1 MKLIYI
7 VALSVLPF
15 YVTQRTDAASK
26 KENDISVI
34 LLIKEGAMNSIASW
48 IAYIVILIAGLG
60 VLGIGWV

>member
-26 KENDISVI
+26 KENDINVI